1 MKILRRETEDVMMAA
16 GRTLLHTCCGPC
28 ASACVPTLKNLG
40 REVTMLF
47 ANSNI
52 DTKEEFEKRL
62 REAEKL
68 ALVDGVKIV
77 ALPYDHEEWLREV
90 AAGYEHE
97 PEKGARCARCFR
109 YNLTK
114 AAEYA
119 KAHGF
124 DEFTTSLT
132 VSPHKVSRTI
142 FEVALA
148 ITANRQSPTANF
160 LPCDFKKN
168 EGFKLSTRRAQELG
182 LYRQSYCGCEF
193 SKWRVHHQAETVSTN
208 LDARAGKHGDVFTAG
223 HQTAG
228 RGRLDHKWLSPP
240 GTNLMMSV
248 VLSVADLA
256 PNHIATL
263 PLVIGLA
270 VAKAIDRTVVVSSTG
285 AVNVGPLDSASRGD
299 RDGTRF
305 YNCQLKWP
313 NDVLVNGKKIAGIL
327 CERNGDNVIVGIGV
341 NVGQT
346 EFDREIADRATSLAV
361 VAPALVS
368 RLQSPVLSVRAAVL
382 CEIDRWYSCWREKGF
397 AAVHPE
403 IAAVDLLRGRTVS
416 VRQNDDDSV
425 PLTGVSNGIMGDGA
439 LDVGGVKVYAGEA
452 HVEKI

>member
-1 MKILRRETEDVMMAA
+1 MRRETEDVKNGA

-28 ASACVPTLKNLG
+28 ASACVPALKELG
-40 REVTMLF
+40 REVTMFF

-68 ALVDGVKIV
+68 AAVDGVKIV
-77 ALPYDHEEWLREV
+77 AIPYDHEEWLREV

-114 AAEYA
+114 TAEYA

-148 ITANRQSPTANF
+148 VTTNCQLPTANF

-168 EGFKLSTRRAQELG
+168 EGFKLSTRRAKELG

-193 SKWRVHHQAETVSTN
+193 SKWRVHHKSETESTN
-208 LDARAGKHGDVFTAG
+208 LDARAGKHRDVFTAD

-248 VLSVADLA
+248 VLSVEGLE
-256 PNHIATL
+256 PEQVATL
-263 PLVIGLA
+263 PLVVGLA
-270 VAKAIDRTVVVSSTG
+270 VVKA
-285 AVNVGPLDSASRGD
+285 VGSDVFGRP
-299 RDGTRF
+299 
-305 YNCQLKWP
+305 QP
-313 NDVLVNGKKIAGIL
+313 PENDN
-327 CERNGDNVIVGIGV
+327 
-341 NVGQT
+341 
-346 EFDREIADRATSLAV
+346 F
-361 VAPALVS
+361 
-368 RLQSPVLSVRAAVL
+368 VL
-382 CEIDRWYSCWREKGF
+382 CR
-397 AAVHPE
+397 
-403 IAAVDLLRGRTVS
+403 LRTAR
-416 VRQNDDDSV
+416 RSV
-425 PLTGVSNGIMGDGA
+425 PTILRVISVSTVIFP
-439 LDVGGVKVYAGEA
+439 
-452 HVEKI
+452 